1 MSDGL
6 NDLLYQ
12 ERATNRELEATCLL
26 LRNQVLH
33 LEGEVKRAAALR
45 EAVVKVMRWTQPGIK
60 KERWEYDAVRA
71 LLSTSPPPPD
81 HVVDANKKVGTFEE
95 GGADM
100 QARVEAWPCADAT
113 VKEGE

>member
-81 HVVDANKKVGTFEE
+81 PVVDAHKKVGTFEQ
-95 GGADM
+95 GYTQG
-100 QARVEAWPCADAT
+100 
-113 VKEGE
+113 